1 MLISVASQDNP
12 EVDNLR
18 FMLDKTALE
27 EFAIFSDFSILTNQ
41 DYLDQRESVQGWHLE
56 QGLVNDLK
64 TILRLGHMPVEWSSI
79 PGACLTLDVADATEN
94 YRYQLRAECHERRMP
109 LNAPSKILIWR
120 FEEYFGTDDDRGICY
135 LDSMAGGD
143 MIIGRTIPHG
153 QWNRSAIHVFD
164 LADNNNPD
172 FDFIREMLNWCRR

>member
-27 EFAIFSDFSILTNQ
+27 EFAIFSDFRILTNQ

-79 PGACLTLDVADATEN
+79 PGALWQTPLKTIGISSVPNAMKGA
-94 YRYQLRAECHERRMP
+94 CH
-109 LNAPSKILIWR
+109 
-120 FEEYFGTDDDRGICY
+120 
-135 LDSMAGGD
+135 SMH
-143 MIIGRTIPHG
+143 R
-153 QWNRSAIHVFD
+153 QKS
-164 LADNNNPD
+164 
-172 FDFIREMLNWCRR
+172 